1 MNVVFFG
8 TSKFAVPSL
17 KKFISSNHRI
27 LAVITQPDRRKGRH
41 LKLSISPVKEVAA
54 KFKLK
59 ILQPEK
65 FDEAFINKLKSL
77 NPDIFIVI
85 AFGHILKKEVFEIPS
100 FYSVN
105 LHASLLPKYR
115 GAAPINWA
123 IMNGET
129 KTGVTIIKMNEMMD
143 KGDIIL
149 QREVDINPDDT
160 SFILGKKLSQ
170 IGADSLLRTLEDI
183 ENNKENFIKQ
193 NSRRATYAR
202 KLKKEDGLID
212 WKKTATEIHDKVR
225 GLISWPGAYTIFNR
239 KILKIWKTQVLKE
252 KTGKPGE
259 IIRAEGDSL
268 IVGTAKG
275 QLKILELQLEAS
287 KRMDV
292 ASFLRG
298 HKISVGSKLNL

>member
-8 TSKFAVPSL
+8 TSKFAMPSL
-17 KKFISSNHRI
+17 KKLISSNHRI

-41 LKLSISPVKEVAA
+41 LKLSVSPVKEAA
-54 KFKLK
+54 EKFKLK

-65 FDEAFINKLKSL
+65 LDKAFINKLKSL

-85 AFGHILKKEVFEIPS
+85 AFGHILKKEVLEIPS

-123 IMNGET
+123 TMNGET
-129 KTGVTIIKMNEMMD
+129 KTGITIIKMNEMMD
-143 KGDIIL
+143 EGDIIL

-160 SFILGKKLSQ
+160 SFTLGEKLSQ
-170 IGADSLLRTLEDI
+170 VGADSLLRTLEDI
-183 ENNKENFIKQ
+183 ENNRVNFIKQ
-193 NSRRATYAR
+193 NSKIATYAR

-212 WKKTATEIHDKVR
+212 WKKTATEIHNKVR
-225 GLISWPGAYTIFNR
+225 GLIPWPGAYTILNR
-239 KILKIWKTQVLKE
+239 KMLKMWKTQVLEE
-252 KTGKPGE
+252 KAGKPGE

-268 IVGTAKG
+268 IIGTAKG
-275 QLKILELQLEAS
+275 QLKILELQLEAG
-287 KRMDV
+287 KRMNV

-298 HKISVGSKLNL
+298 RKISVGHTL